1 MTNSLMDK
9 NEKMDKNKNLM
20 NENLTD
26 KSPMDNNKKSAEV
39 ILIRGG
45 DVLTVSGFER
55 GDVLMRGGAVAA
67 LGTDLEAGSARVVDA
82 SGLLVVPGLVDI
94 NCHLREPGYEHKEDI
109 ASGTAAAAAGGFT
122 SVCCMANTDPVND
135 NAAVTAFI
143 KSRAAERGSAH
154 VYPIAAV
161 TKGLEGEELTEMG
174 ELAEA
179 GAVALSDDGRS
190 VKSAQ
195 RMRLA
200 LRYAGRFGLTIIS
213 HPEDDELTNGGVMNE
228 GYWSTALGL
237 PGVTRAAE
245 ETIIAR
251 DCMLAGLEN
260 ARLHVAHVSTAGG
273 AELVRE
279 AKRRG
284 WPVTCET
291 APHYLY
297 ATDEWLQDYDTNARV
312 NPPLRTEADRL
323 ALIEAL
329 KDGTIDCIATDHAP
343 HHADDKNVEFAL
355 ASSGISGFETALA
368 VCWTALVV
376 PGHMTPEQVL
386 DKLTRAPARVL
397 GLDAGTL
404 EVGKRADVTLIDPQA
419 EWTVDPGKFRSRG
432 KNTPFAGRTL
442 TGAVRCTFL
451 EGRLVY
457 GDGPECR

>member
-1 MTNSLMDK
+1 MTNSLM
-9 NEKMDKNKNLM
+9 
-20 NENLTD
+20 NENWMNR
-26 KSPMDNNKKSAEV
+26 KESAED

-45 DVLTVSGFER
+45 DVLTVSGLER
-55 GDVLMRGGAVAA
+55 GDVLMRGGAIAA
-67 LGTDLEAGSARVVDA
+67 LGRDLEAGSARVVDA
-82 SGLLVVPGLVDI
+82 SGLLVAPGLVDI
-94 NCHLREPGYEHKEDI
+94 HCHLREPGYEHKEDI

-135 NAAVTAFI
+135 NAAVTEFI

-161 TKGLEGEELTEMG
+161 TKGLKGEELTEMG

-200 LRYAGRFGLTIIS
+200 LRYAGRFGLTIVS

-376 PGHMTPEQVL
+376 PGHLTPEQVL

-397 GLDAGTL
+397 GLDAGTI
-404 EVGKRADVTLIDPQA
+404 EVGKRADVTLIDPRA

-451 EGRLVY
+451 EGRPVY
-457 GDGPECR
+457 GDSPECR

>member
-1 MTNSLMDK
+1 MLNP
-9 NEKMDKNKNLM
+9 
-20 NENLTD
+20 LTH
-26 KSPMDNNKKSAEV
+26 
-39 ILIRGG
+39 LIAPRAGRRRTDTG
-45 DVLTVSGFER
+45 PRTRQGRRS
-55 GDVLMRGGAVAA
+55 GGAIAA
-67 LGTDLEAGSARVVDA
+67 LGRDLEAGSARVVDA
-82 SGLLVVPGLVDI
+82 SGLLVAPGLVDI
-94 NCHLREPGYEHKEDI
+94 HCHLREPGYEHKEDI

-135 NAAVTAFI
+135 NAAVTEFI

-161 TKGLEGEELTEMG
+161 TKGLKGEELTEMG

-279 AKRRG
+279 AKRHG

-368 VCWTALVV
+368 VCWTALVM

-386 DKLTRAPARVL
+386 DKLSRAPARVL

-404 EVGKRADVTLIDPQA
+404 EVGKRADVTLIDPRA

-451 EGRLVY
+451 EGRPVY

>member
-1 MTNSLMDK
+1 MTNSLM
-9 NEKMDKNKNLM
+9 
-20 NENLTD
+20 NENW
-26 KSPMDNNKKSAEV
+26 MNHRESAED

-45 DVLTVSGFER
+45 DVLTVSGLER
-55 GDVLMRGGAVAA
+55 GDVLMRGGAIAA
-67 LGTDLEAGSARVVDA
+67 LGRDLEAGSARVVDA
-82 SGLLVVPGLVDI
+82 SGLLVAPGLVDI
-94 NCHLREPGYEHKEDI
+94 HCHLREPGYEHKEDI

-135 NAAVTAFI
+135 NAAVTEFI

-161 TKGLEGEELTEMG
+161 TKGLKGEELTEMG

-200 LRYAGRFGLTIIS
+200 LRYAGRFGLTIVS

-279 AKRRG
+279 AKRHG

-376 PGHMTPEQVL
+376 PGHLTPEQVL

-404 EVGKRADVTLIDPQA
+404 EVGKRADVTLIDPRA

-442 TGAVRCTFL
+442 TGAVRRTFL
-451 EGRLVY
+451 EGRPVY

>member
-1 MTNSLMDK
+1 MTNSLMNK
-9 NEKMDKNKNLM
+9 NENLM

-26 KSPMDNNKKSAEV
+26 KSLMDNNTGGGED

-55 GDVLMRGGAVAA
+55 GDVLMRGGRIAA
-67 LGTDLEAGSARVVDA
+67 LGMNLEAGSARVVDA

-94 NCHLREPGYEHKEDI
+94 HCHLREPGYEHKEDI

-135 NAAVTAFI
+135 NAALTEFI

-161 TKGLEGEELTEMG
+161 TKGLKGEELTEMG

-200 LRYAGRFGLTIIS
+200 LRYAGRFGMTIIS

-237 PGVTRAAE
+237 PGITRAAE

-279 AKRRG
+279 AKRHG

-329 KDGTIDCIATDHAP
+329 EDGTIDCIATDHAP

-397 GLDAGTL
+397 GLDAGTI
-404 EVGKRADVTLIDPQA
+404 EVGKRADVTLIDPRA

-442 TGAVRCTFL
+442 TGVVRYTFL
-451 EGRLVY
+451 EGRPVY

>member
-1 MTNSLMDK
+1 MTNSLM
-9 NEKMDKNKNLM
+9 
-20 NENLTD
+20 NENWMNR
-26 KSPMDNNKKSAEV
+26 KESAED

-45 DVLTVSGFER
+45 DVLTVSGLER
-55 GDVLMRGGAVAA
+55 GDVLMRGGAIAA
-67 LGTDLEAGSARVVDA
+67 LGRDLEAGSARVVDA
-82 SGLLVVPGLVDI
+82 SGLLVAPGLVDI
-94 NCHLREPGYEHKEDI
+94 HCHLREPGYEHKEDI

-135 NAAVTAFI
+135 NAAVTEFI

-161 TKGLEGEELTEMG
+161 TKGLKGEELTEMG

-190 VKSAQ
+190 VRSAQ

-200 LRYAGRFGLTIIS
+200 LRYAGRFGLTIVS

-386 DKLTRAPARVL
+386 EKLTRAPARVL

-404 EVGKRADVTLIDPQA
+404 EVGKRADVTLIDPRA

-451 EGRLVY
+451 EGRPVY
-457 GDGPECR
+457 GDSPECR

>member
-1 MTNSLMDK
+1 MTNSLM
-9 NEKMDKNKNLM
+9 
-20 NENLTD
+20 NENWMNR
-26 KSPMDNNKKSAEV
+26 KESAED

-45 DVLTVSGFER
+45 DVLTVSGLER
-55 GDVLMRGGAVAA
+55 GDVLMRGGAIAA
-67 LGTDLEAGSARVVDA
+67 LGRDLEAGSARVVDA
-82 SGLLVVPGLVDI
+82 SGLLVAPGLVDI
-94 NCHLREPGYEHKEDI
+94 HCHLREPGYEHKEDI

-135 NAAVTAFI
+135 NAAVTEFI

-154 VYPIAAV
+154 VYPIVAV
-161 TKGLEGEELTEMG
+161 TKGLKGEELTEMG

-376 PGHMTPEQVL
+376 PGHLTPEQVL
-386 DKLTRAPARVL
+386 EKLTRAPARVL
-397 GLDAGTL
+397 ELDAGTL
-404 EVGKRADVTLIDPQA
+404 EVGKRADVTLIDPRA

-432 KNTPFAGRTL
+432 ENTPFAGRTL

>member
-1 MTNSLMDK
+1 MTNSLM
-9 NEKMDKNKNLM
+9 
-20 NENLTD
+20 NENWMNR
-26 KSPMDNNKKSAEV
+26 KESAED

-45 DVLTVSGFER
+45 DVLTVSGLER
-55 GDVLMRGGAVAA
+55 GDVLMRGGAIAA
-67 LGTDLEAGSARVVDA
+67 LGRDLEAGSARVVDA
-82 SGLLVVPGLVDI
+82 SGLLVAPGLVDI
-94 NCHLREPGYEHKEDI
+94 HCHLREPGYEHKEDI

-135 NAAVTAFI
+135 NAAVTEFI

-161 TKGLEGEELTEMG
+161 TKGLKGEELTEMG

-376 PGHMTPEQVL
+376 PGHLTPEQVL
-386 DKLTRAPARVL
+386 EKLTRAPARVL

-404 EVGKRADVTLIDPQA
+404 EVGKRADVTLIDPRA

-442 TGAVRCTFL
+442 TGVVRCTFL
-451 EGRLVY
+451 EGRPVY

>member
-1 MTNSLMDK
+1 MTNSLM
-9 NEKMDKNKNLM
+9 
-20 NENLTD
+20 NENWMNR
-26 KSPMDNNKKSAEV
+26 KESAED

-55 GDVLMRGGAVAA
+55 GDVLMRGGAIAA
-67 LGTDLEAGSARVVDA
+67 LGRDLEAGSARVVDA

-94 NCHLREPGYEHKEDI
+94 HCHLREPGYEHKEDI

-161 TKGLEGEELTEMG
+161 TKGLKGEELTEMG

-200 LRYAGRFGLTIIS
+200 LRYAGRFGMTIIS

-376 PGHMTPEQVL
+376 PGHLTPEQVL
-386 DKLTRAPARVL
+386 EKLTRAPARVL

-404 EVGKRADVTLIDPQA
+404 EVGKRADVTLIDPRA

-451 EGRLVY
+451 EGRPVY
-457 GDGPECR
+457 GDSPECR

>member
-1 MTNSLMDK
+1 MTNSLM
-9 NEKMDKNKNLM
+9 
-20 NENLTD
+20 NENW
-26 KSPMDNNKKSAEV
+26 MNHRESAED

-45 DVLTVSGFER
+45 DVLTVSGLER
-55 GDVLMRGGAVAA
+55 GDVLMRGGAIAA
-67 LGTDLEAGSARVVDA
+67 LGRNLEAGSARVVDA
-82 SGLLVVPGLVDI
+82 SGLLVAPGLVDI
-94 NCHLREPGYEHKEDI
+94 HCHLREPGYEHKEDI

-122 SVCCMANTDPVND
+122 SVCCMANTDPIND
-135 NAAVTAFI
+135 NAAVTEFI

-161 TKGLEGEELTEMG
+161 TKGLKGEELTEMG

-190 VKSAQ
+190 VRSAQ

-200 LRYAGRFGLTIIS
+200 LRYAGRFGLTIVS

-279 AKRRG
+279 AKRHG

-355 ASSGISGFETALA
+355 ASSGISGFETAL
-368 VCWTALVV
+368 T
-376 PGHMTPEQVL
+376 
-386 DKLTRAPARVL
+386 
-397 GLDAGTL
+397 
-404 EVGKRADVTLIDPQA
+404 
-419 EWTVDPGKFRSRG
+419 SR
-432 KNTPFAGRTL
+432 
-442 TGAVRCTFL
+442 
-451 EGRLVY
+451 E
-457 GDGPECR
+457 

>member
-1 MTNSLMDK
+1 MTNSLM
-9 NEKMDKNKNLM
+9 
-20 NENLTD
+20 NENW
-26 KSPMDNNKKSAEV
+26 MNHRESAED

-45 DVLTVSGFER
+45 DVLTVSGLER
-55 GDVLMRGGAVAA
+55 GDVLMRGGAIAA
-67 LGTDLEAGSARVVDA
+67 LGRDLEAGSARVVDA
-82 SGLLVVPGLVDI
+82 SGLLVAPGLVDI
-94 NCHLREPGYEHKEDI
+94 HCHLREPGYEHKEDI

-161 TKGLEGEELTEMG
+161 TKGLKGEELTEMG

-200 LRYAGRFGLTIIS
+200 LRYAGRFGMTIIS

-376 PGHMTPEQVL
+376 PGHLTPEQVL
-386 DKLTRAPARVL
+386 EKLTRAPARVL

-404 EVGKRADVTLIDPQA
+404 EVGKRADVTLIDPRA

-451 EGRLVY
+451 EGRPVY
-457 GDGPECR
+457 GDSPECR

>member
-1 MTNSLMDK
+1 MTNSLM
-9 NEKMDKNKNLM
+9 
-20 NENLTD
+20 NENWMNR
-26 KSPMDNNKKSAEV
+26 KESAED

-45 DVLTVSGFER
+45 DVLTVSGLER
-55 GDVLMRGGAVAA
+55 GDVLMRGGAIAA
-67 LGTDLEAGSARVVDA
+67 LGRDLEAGSARVVDA
-82 SGLLVVPGLVDI
+82 SGLLVAPGLVDI
-94 NCHLREPGYEHKEDI
+94 HCHLREPGYEHKEDI

-135 NAAVTAFI
+135 NAAVTEFI

-161 TKGLEGEELTEMG
+161 TKGLKGEELTEMG

-237 PGVTRAAE
+237 PGITRAAE

-376 PGHMTPEQVL
+376 PGHLTPEQVL

-397 GLDAGTL
+397 GIDAGTL
-404 EVGKRADVTLIDPQA
+404 EVGKRADVTLIDPRA

>member
-1 MTNSLMDK
+1 MTNVKDRTQ
-9 NEKMDKNKNLM
+9 D
-20 NENLTD
+20 
-26 KSPMDNNKKSAEV
+26 

-45 DVLTVSGFER
+45 DVLTAKGFEKA
-55 GDVLMRGGAVAA
+55 DVLMRDGRIAAV
-67 LGTDLEAGSARVVDA
+67 GRGLEAGDARVIDA
-82 SGLLVVPGLVDI
+82 EGLLVAPGLVDI
-94 NCHLREPGYEHKEDI
+94 HCRLREPGFEHKEDI
-109 ASGTAAAAAGGFT
+109 VSGTAAAAAGGFT
-122 SVCCMANTDPVND
+122 TVCCMAGTDPVND
-135 NAAVTAFI
+135 NAVVTEFI
-143 KSRAAERGSAH
+143 RRKAAEKGSAH
-154 VYPIAAV
+154 VHPIAAV
-161 TKGLEGEELTEMG
+161 TKGLKGEELTEAG

-179 GAVALSDDGRS
+179 GAAALSDDNRP
-190 VKSAQ
+190 VRSAQ

-200 LRYAGRFGLTIIS
+200 LRYAKRFGMTIVS
-213 HPEDDELTNGGVMNE
+213 HPEDEDLTDGGVMNE
-228 GYWSTALGL
+228 GHWSTALGL
-237 PGVTRAAE
+237 PGATRAAE

-251 DCMLAGLEN
+251 DCRLAGLED

-297 ATDEWLQDYDTNARV
+297 ATDAWLEDYDSNARV

-343 HHADDKNVEFAL
+343 QHEDDKNVEFSL
-355 ASSGISGFETALA
+355 AAPGISGLETALA
-368 VCWTALVV
+368 VCWTALVL

-397 GLDAGTL
+397 GLDAGTI
-404 EVGKRADVTLIDPQA
+404 EAGKPADVTVIDPKG
-419 EWTVDPGKFRSRG
+419 EWTVDPAKFRSRG

-442 TGAVRCTFL
+442 TGAVRYTFL
-451 EGRLVY
+451 EGRPVY
-457 GDGPECR
+457 EGGAECR

>member
-26 KSPMDNNKKSAEV
+26 KSLMDNNKGGGED

-55 GDVLMRGGAVAA
+55 GDVLMRGGRIAA
-67 LGTDLEAGSARVVDA
+67 LGMNLEAGSARVVDA

-94 NCHLREPGYEHKEDI
+94 HCHLREPGYEHKEDI

-135 NAAVTAFI
+135 NAAVTEFI

-368 VCWTALVV
+368 VCWTALVM

-386 DKLTRAPARVL
+386 DKLSRAPARVL
-397 GLDAGTL
+397 GLDAGTI
-404 EVGKRADVTLIDPQA
+404 EVGKRADVTLIDPRA

-451 EGRLVY
+451 EGRPVY
-457 GDGPECR
+457 GDSPECR

>member
-1 MTNSLMDK
+1 MTNSLM
-9 NEKMDKNKNLM
+9 
-20 NENLTD
+20 NENW
-26 KSPMDNNKKSAEV
+26 MNHRESAED

-45 DVLTVSGFER
+45 DVLTVSGLER
-55 GDVLMRGGAVAA
+55 GDVLMRGGAIAA
-67 LGTDLEAGSARVVDA
+67 LGTDLKAGSARVVDA
-82 SGLLVVPGLVDI
+82 SGLLVAPGLVDI
-94 NCHLREPGYEHKEDI
+94 HCHLREPGYEHKEDI

-135 NAAVTAFI
+135 NAAVTEFI

-161 TKGLEGEELTEMG
+161 TKGLKGEELTEMG

-190 VKSAQ
+190 VRSAQ

-200 LRYAGRFGLTIIS
+200 LRYAGRFGLTIVS

-279 AKRRG
+279 AKRHG

-376 PGHMTPEQVL
+376 PGHLTPEQVL
-386 DKLTRAPARVL
+386 EKLTRAPARVL

-404 EVGKRADVTLIDPQA
+404 EVGKRADVTLIDPRA

-442 TGAVRCTFL
+442 TGAVRRTFL
-451 EGRLVY
+451 EGRPVY

>member
-1 MTNSLMDK
+1 M
-9 NEKMDKNKNLM
+9 M
-20 NENLTD
+20 NRTQD
-26 KSPMDNNKKSAEV
+26 

-45 DVLTVSGFER
+45 DVLTVKGFEK
-55 GDVLMRGGAVAA
+55 GDVLMRDGRIAAV
-67 LGTDLEAGSARVVDA
+67 GPGLEAGDARVVDA
-82 SGLLVVPGLVDI
+82 SGLLAAPGLVDI
-94 NCHLREPGYEHKEDI
+94 HCHLREPGYEHKEDI
-109 ASGTAAAAAGGFT
+109 VSGTAAAAAGGFT
-122 SVCCMANTDPVND
+122 SVCCMANTQPVND
-135 NAAVTAFI
+135 SAVVTEFI
-143 KSRAAERGSAH
+143 RRKAAERGSAR

-161 TKGLEGEELTEMG
+161 TKGLLGEELTEMG

-200 LRYAGRFGLTIIS
+200 LRYAGRFDMTIIS
-213 HPEDDELTNGGVMNE
+213 HPEDEELTDGGVMNE

-251 DCMLAGLEN
+251 DCRLAGLEN

-273 AELVRE
+273 ADLIRE

-297 ATDEWLQDYDTNARV
+297 ATDALLQDYDTNARV

-355 ASSGISGFETALA
+355 AASGISGFETAFAL
-368 VCWTALVV
+368 CWTALVK
-376 PGHMTPEQVL
+376 PGLMTPEQVL
-386 DKLTRAPARVL
+386 DKLTCAPARVM
-397 GLDAGTL
+397 GLDSGTI
-404 EVGKRADVTLIDPQA
+404 EVGKRAAVTVIDPRA
-419 EWTVDPGKFRSRG
+419 EWTVDPAQFRSRG
-432 KNTPFAGRTL
+432 KNTPFTGHTL
-442 TGAVRCTFL
+442 TGAICYTFL
-451 EGRLVY
+451 EGRPVY
-457 GDGPECR
+457 EGSECR

>member
-9 NEKMDKNKNLM
+9 NENLM

-26 KSPMDNNKKSAEV
+26 KSLMDNNKGGGED

-55 GDVLMRGGAVAA
+55 GDVLMRGGRIAA
-67 LGTDLEAGSARVVDA
+67 LGMNLEAGSARGVDA

-94 NCHLREPGYEHKEDI
+94 HCHLREPGYEHKEDI

-135 NAAVTAFI
+135 NAAVTEFI

-161 TKGLEGEELTEMG
+161 TKGLKGEELTEMG

-200 LRYAGRFGLTIIS
+200 LRYAGRFGMTIIS

-251 DCMLAGLEN
+251 DCRLAGLEN

-397 GLDAGTL
+397 GLDAGTI

-451 EGRLVY
+451 EGRPVY
-457 GDGPECR
+457 GDSPECR

>member
-1 MTNSLMDK
+1 MTNSLM
-9 NEKMDKNKNLM
+9 
-20 NENLTD
+20 NENWMNR
-26 KSPMDNNKKSAEV
+26 KESAED

-67 LGTDLEAGSARVVDA
+67 LGRDLEAGSARVVDA
-82 SGLLVVPGLVDI
+82 SGLLVAPGLVDI
-94 NCHLREPGYEHKEDI
+94 HCHLREPGYEHKEDI

-135 NAAVTAFI
+135 NVAVTEFI

-161 TKGLEGEELTEMG
+161 TKGLKGEELTEMG

-279 AKRRG
+279 AKRHG

-376 PGHMTPEQVL
+376 PGHLTPEQVL

-397 GLDAGTL
+397 GIDAGTL
-404 EVGKRADVTLIDPQA
+404 EVGKRADVTLIDPRA

-451 EGRLVY
+451 EGRPVY

>member
-1 MTNSLMDK
+1 MTNSLM
-9 NEKMDKNKNLM
+9 
-20 NENLTD
+20 NENWMNHRESTED
-26 KSPMDNNKKSAEV
+26 

-45 DVLTVSGFER
+45 DVLTLSGLER
-55 GDVLMRGGAVAA
+55 GDVLMRGGAIAA
-67 LGTDLEAGSARVVDA
+67 LGRDLETGSARVVDA
-82 SGLLVVPGLVDI
+82 SGLLVAPGLVDI
-94 NCHLREPGYEHKEDI
+94 HCHLREPGYEHKEDI

-135 NAAVTAFI
+135 NAAVTEFI

-161 TKGLEGEELTEMG
+161 TKGLKGEELTEMG

-200 LRYAGRFGLTIIS
+200 LRYAGRFGMTIIS

-376 PGHMTPEQVL
+376 PGHLTPEQVL
-386 DKLTRAPARVL
+386 EKLTRAPARVL

-404 EVGKRADVTLIDPQA
+404 EVGKRADVALIDPRA

-451 EGRLVY
+451 EGRPVY
-457 GDGPECR
+457 GDSPECR

>member
-1 MTNSLMDK
+1 MTNSLM
-9 NEKMDKNKNLM
+9 
-20 NENLTD
+20 NENWMNR
-26 KSPMDNNKKSAEV
+26 KESAED

-45 DVLTVSGFER
+45 DVLTVSGLER
-55 GDVLMRGGAVAA
+55 GDVLMRGGAIAA
-67 LGTDLEAGSARVVDA
+67 LGRDLEAGSARVVDA
-82 SGLLVVPGLVDI
+82 SGLLVAPGLVDI
-94 NCHLREPGYEHKEDI
+94 HCHLREPGYEHKEDI

-135 NAAVTAFI
+135 NAAVTEFI

-161 TKGLEGEELTEMG
+161 TKGLKGEELTEMG

-200 LRYAGRFGLTIIS
+200 LRYAGRFGLTIVS

-279 AKRRG
+279 AKRHG

-376 PGHMTPEQVL
+376 PGHLTPEQVL
-386 DKLTRAPARVL
+386 EKLTRAPARVL
-397 GLDAGTL
+397 ELDAGTL
-404 EVGKRADVTLIDPQA
+404 EVGKRADVTLIDPRA

>member
-1 MTNSLMDK
+1 MTNSLM
-9 NEKMDKNKNLM
+9 
-20 NENLTD
+20 NENW
-26 KSPMDNNKKSAEV
+26 MNHRESAED

-45 DVLTVSGFER
+45 DVLTVSGLER
-55 GDVLMRGGAVAA
+55 GDVLMRGGAIAA
-67 LGTDLEAGSARVVDA
+67 LGRDLEAGSARVVDA
-82 SGLLVVPGLVDI
+82 SGLLVAPGLVDI
-94 NCHLREPGYEHKEDI
+94 HCHLREPGYEHKEDI

-161 TKGLEGEELTEMG
+161 TKGLKGEELTEMG

-200 LRYAGRFGLTIIS
+200 LRYAGRFGMTIIS

-376 PGHMTPEQVL
+376 PGHLTPEQVL

-404 EVGKRADVTLIDPQA
+404 EVGKRADVALIDPRA

-451 EGRLVY
+451 EGRPVY
-457 GDGPECR
+457 GDSPECR

>member
-1 MTNSLMDK
+1 M
-9 NEKMDKNKNLM
+9 M
-20 NENLTD
+20 NRTQD
-26 KSPMDNNKKSAEV
+26 

-45 DVLTVSGFER
+45 DVLTVKGFEK
-55 GDVLMRGGAVAA
+55 GDVLMRDGRIAAV
-67 LGTDLEAGSARVVDA
+67 GPGLEAGDARVVDA
-82 SGLLVVPGLVDI
+82 SGLLAAPGLVDI
-94 NCHLREPGYEHKEDI
+94 HCHLREPGYEHKEDI
-109 ASGTAAAAAGGFT
+109 VSGTAAAAAGGFT
-122 SVCCMANTDPVND
+122 SVCCMANTQPVND
-135 NAAVTAFI
+135 SAVVTEFI
-143 KSRAAERGSAH
+143 RKKAAERGSAR

-161 TKGLEGEELTEMG
+161 TKGLLGEELTEMG

-200 LRYAGRFGLTIIS
+200 LRYAGRFGMTIIS
-213 HPEDDELTNGGVMNE
+213 HPEDEELTDGGVMNE

-251 DCMLAGLEN
+251 DCRLAGLEN

-273 AELVRE
+273 ADLIRE

-297 ATDEWLQDYDTNARV
+297 ATDALLQDYDTNARV

-355 ASSGISGFETALA
+355 AASGISGFETAFAL
-368 VCWTALVV
+368 CWTALVK
-376 PGHMTPEQVL
+376 PGLMTPEQVL

-397 GLDAGTL
+397 GLDAGTI
-404 EVGKRADVTLIDPQA
+404 EVGKRADVTVIDPRA
-419 EWTVDPGKFRSRG
+419 EWTVDPAQFRSRG
-432 KNTPFAGRTL
+432 KNTPFAGHTL
-442 TGAVRCTFL
+442 TGAICYTFL
-451 EGRLVY
+451 EGRPVY
-457 GDGPECR
+457 EGSECR

>member
-1 MTNSLMDK
+1 MTNSLM
-9 NEKMDKNKNLM
+9 
-20 NENLTD
+20 NENWMNR
-26 KSPMDNNKKSAEV
+26 KESAED

-45 DVLTVSGFER
+45 DVLTVSGLER
-55 GDVLMRGGAVAA
+55 GDVLMRGGAIAA
-67 LGTDLEAGSARVVDA
+67 LGRDLEAGSARVVDA
-82 SGLLVVPGLVDI
+82 SGLLVAPGLVDI
-94 NCHLREPGYEHKEDI
+94 HCHLREPGYEHKEDI

-135 NAAVTAFI
+135 NAAVTEFI

-161 TKGLEGEELTEMG
+161 TKGLKGEELTEMG

-355 ASSGISGFETALA
+355 ASPGISGFETALA

-376 PGHMTPEQVL
+376 PGHLTPEQVL

-404 EVGKRADVTLIDPQA
+404 EVGKRADVTLIDPRA

-451 EGRLVY
+451 EGRPVY